1 MKSGTF
7 FTHSPEETFELAYG
21 IGEEL
26 KIPTVVLL
34 DGNLGAGKTV
44 FTKGLAA
51 GLDINPADVTSPT
64 FTLVNEHTGRMQLIH
79 LDLYRLPD
87 GVDAALGIGLGEILL
102 QKAIVV
108 IEWSEKLGNYTIPNS
123 YKVKITESSE
133 NERKIEIS
141 SQNPLNV

>member
-7 FTHSPEETFELAYG
+7 LTHSAEETFDLGYE
-21 IGEEL
+21 IGESL
-26 KIPTVVLL
+26 SKPLVFLL
-34 DGNLGAGKTV
+34 DGELGAGKTV

-64 FTLVNEHTGRMQLIH
+64 FTLINEHPGRMSLIH

-87 GVDAALGIGLGEILL
+87 GVNAALSLGLDEILL

-108 IEWSEKLGNYTIPNS
+108 IEWGEKLGNYFIPES
-123 YKVKITESSE
+123 YQVKLSPLTDDK
-133 NERKIEIS
+133 RQIEITARTS
-141 SQNPLNV
+141 